1 MSRRNDRV
9 ASSRDHTAERRP
21 SVLSDQQRA
30 RIFGVLYLVTFVTA
44 IAAVA
49 LFQPVLDDPAGY
61 IATAGQDNR
70 ILFAALPELLLIIAK
85 AGLTVRAAE
94 RGGTRPRAITE
105 TVRRNVRAD
114 ESPRAGDAG

>member
-9 ASSRDHTAERRP
+9 ASSRDHTAERGP
-21 SVLSDQQRA
+21 SVLSDQRA

-85 AGLTVRAAE
+85 AGLTVVLFPVIKRQSE
-94 RGGTRPRAITE
+94 RLALGYVGARLFECAFIL
-105 TVRRNVRAD
+105 
-114 ESPRAGDAG
+114 

>member
-9 ASSRDHTAERRP
+9 ASSRDHTAERGP
-21 SVLSDQQRA
+21 SVLSDQRA

-70 ILFAALPELLLIIAK
+70 ILFAALLELLLIIAK